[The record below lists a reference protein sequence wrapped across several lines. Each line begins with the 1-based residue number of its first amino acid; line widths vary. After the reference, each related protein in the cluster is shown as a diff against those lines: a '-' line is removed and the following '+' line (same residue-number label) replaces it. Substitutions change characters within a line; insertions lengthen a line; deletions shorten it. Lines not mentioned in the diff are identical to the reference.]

1 MKTNYAYDAV
11 MLESLRYSFL
21 CFSLTNSMRRP
32 RMKQIL
38 NEQLYNKMVE
48 LYGSPRMEVVE
59 TRDGTVTL
67 TR

>member
-1 MKTNYAYDAV
+1 
-11 MLESLRYSFL
+11 
-21 CFSLTNSMRRP
+21 
-32 RMKQIL
+32 MKQIL